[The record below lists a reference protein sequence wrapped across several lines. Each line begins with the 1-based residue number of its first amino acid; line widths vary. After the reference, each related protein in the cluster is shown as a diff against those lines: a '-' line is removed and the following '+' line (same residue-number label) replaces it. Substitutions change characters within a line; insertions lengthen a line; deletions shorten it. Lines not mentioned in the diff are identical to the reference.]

1 MTVSLNKARS
11 EDREWYSSFS
21 IELEKGFFPL
31 ALNVQRKGKK
41 FVNWSE
47 QRHALLP

>member
-1 MTVSLNKARS
+1 MTDSLNKARS
-11 EDREWYSSFS
+11 EDCEWFSSFS

-31 ALNVQRKGKK
+31 LNAQRKEKK